1 MKINTLFVLLF
12 LFAAPFALAGPEPVT
27 LQNGVRVVL
36 SESSASSLAAVCIMI
51 EGGAGGEKEGG
62 WGTFGLL
69 SDLILSGTSTRTK
82 SDVARELS
90 LLGDSFKSYTAP
102 GYWAVEG
109 TVPSS
114 SLDTLLILLG
124 DILFFPSLSEDEL
137 EKTKRTRI
145 QFLQAGM
152 DSPQRLLS
160 DLYYEVFYPD
170 LHVSRETR
178 IKNIENVSLSEL
190 RSVHMRYFQPVGTV
204 ISIAGAIE
212 REKTL
217 EMTDRVFGG
226 LRQGPGPLP
235 EARSGQKDGPLPFYR
250 AAGGGVTQA
259 GILTGARLSG
269 FDRTDEHLL
278 QLIGTVLDN
287 SLGGRLFV
295 QLREKTGLVYSVY
308 TGYSLEVRPFTWYV
322 VSTSRKKNIKA
333 VGEKTENVLRL
344 LKRKPP
350 DAQELSLAKEYL
362 KTHMSMNALFPVY
375 EARYNA
381 AKVLR
386 GETLRSLDEK
396 IRMIDAVTEEEL
408 ASFIKEY
415 FPARWTTLVVR

>member
-1 MKINTLFVLLF
+1 V
-12 LFAAPFALAGPEPVT
+12 
-27 LQNGVRVVL
+27 
-36 SESSASSLAAVCIMI
+36 
-51 EGGAGGEKEGG
+51 GG

-145 QFLQAGM
+145 QSLQAGM